1 MKYFIAIFLMFGALL
16 PAKTPPAKKELS
28 LETIFQS
35 PAFSLDYISAVQWL
49 PGNRGLTYLKSSSH
63 NKKSIYLFDLKN
75 KKERLLIDGA
85 ALIRPGEE
93 KPLNFS
99 SYQWIENGQKVLF
112 KADVKRIWRHST
124 VARYFIYDLAS
135 ATFHSLIKGDPYVSN
150 AKISPD
156 KKWVGYVKKNNIFAY
171 NTESGQTIQL
181 THDGNAD
188 IINGAFDWVYEEEFA
203 ISDGWRWSPDSKRI
217 AYWRLDQSPEPTFSW
232 VDFEPLNGR
241 VETIRYPKAGQHNA
255 RVKIGVV
262 TLAGAKTQW
271 MDIGEETDIYIPRL
285 SWMNADILLIQR
297 LNRHQNK
304 MELLRA
310 LPADGTSEVLMV
322 EEDSA
327 WVDIHDNFFFVD
339 DNHFIWTSERSGFN
353 HIYLVDARNGNT
365 QALTDGSWEVS
376 DVYGANANHI
386 YFRAN
391 RERSTEWN
399 IYRLNRKTGDIRL
412 IAPEAGVHSANF
424 SPDYRFFIDN
434 WSAADTPNRSLLKKE
449 DGAQMAALVENDL
462 NLEDYD
468 FIFPEFGQ
476 FTTSDGIKLNTR
488 TFLPANFDPAKKYP
502 VVIYGY
508 GGPASQIVVNRWG
521 RTREVWFSWLA
532 KEGYMVFTLDN
543 RGTGARGKAFKNLA
557 YGDLSKYA
565 VKDHIEGAKY
575 LATLPYV
582 DKERIA
588 IWGWSGGGYLTLN
601 CMFRGAEYFKVGMAV
616 APVTDFRLYDTIW
629 TERYMGLPGENK
641 AGYDAAN
648 TLNYYRNLK
657 GKLLIVHGTADD
669 NVHFQNTMQLAK
681 RLQRSALQFDLMV
694 YPGLNHALNAPN
706 SYLHLFTMM
715 SNYLKKNL

>member
-85 ALIRPGEE
+85 ALIRSGEE

-424 SPDYRFFIDN
+424 SPGYRFFIDN

>member
-449 DGAQMAALVENDL
+449 DGAKMAALVENDL

>member
-1 MKYFIAIFLMFGALL
+1 MKYFIVFVLMLGALL
-16 PAKTPPAKKELS
+16 PAKTPPAKKELT

-35 PAFSLDYISAVQWL
+35 TAFSLDYITAVQWL
-49 PGNRGLTYLKSSSH
+49 PGNRGVTYLKSSSQ
-63 NKKSIYLFDLKN
+63 NKKSIYLFDLKS

-85 ALIRPGEE
+85 ALIRPGDE

-99 SYQWIENGQKVLF
+99 SYQWIENGRKVLF

-135 ATFHSLIKGDPYVSN
+135 GTFHSLIQGDPYVSN

-156 KKWVGYVKKNNIFAY
+156 KKWVGYVEKNNIFAY

-255 RVKIGVV
+255 LVKIGVV
-262 TLAGAKTQW
+262 TLADAKTQW

-339 DNHFIWTSERSGFN
+339 DHHFIWTSERSGFN

-365 QALTDGSWEVS
+365 KALTGGAWEVS

-391 RERSTEWN
+391 RERGTEWN

-412 IAPEAGVHSANF
+412 IAPQAGVHGANF

-434 WSAADTPNRSLLKKE
+434 WSAADTPNRSLLKRE
-449 DGAQMAALVENDL
+449 DGAQLAVLVENDL

-476 FTTSDGIKLNTR
+476 FTTSDGVKLNTR

-706 SYLHLFTMM
+706 SYMHLYTMM